1 MIKILDYTKL
11 TPEEIFA
18 RNNPQSDVEDIV
30 SDIIYNVR
38 KNKDKALFEYEEK
51 FDKVKLTSLQV
62 SEDEIEEA
70 LKLVEV
76 EFIDILKKLKRILF
90 IKNKISS
97 NFMHNKKETLL

>member
-70 LKLVEV
+70 LKKLVII
-76 EFIDILKKLKRILF
+76 IDSIYF
-90 IKNKISS
+90 VD
-97 NFMHNKKETLL
+97 LL

>member
-51 FDKVKLTSLQV
+51 FDKVK
-62 SEDEIEEA
+62 
-70 LKLVEV
+70 
-76 EFIDILKKLKRILF
+76 
-90 IKNKISS
+90 
-97 NFMHNKKETLL
+97 